1 VCNDDVRLSR
11 AAPLDARTTPEAPES
26 GLPFDYYFVGADGS
40 FGYAKLAL
48 AEEGI
53 PDAQLEP
60 GFAVGIVHVARK
72 TFGDP
77 FGLTTKGLWLPMRDL
92 HPAQPTS
99 FRGAD
104 LEGVLDVAW
113 VLDDDTR
120 VYDGPSGK
128 RLRDHELDRFV
139 RVAVHE
145 TVKRGGRAW
154 LRIDEERWVAERDVR
169 RPRAAESPSALRP
182 GERWI
187 DVDTDQQVLT
197 AYVGRSPVFATMV
210 STGKGPRSSTLAT
223 PLGEHRIWV
232 KLRTSDMTNLENEE
246 ASRYYAMEEVPW
258 VMYFQKGYGLHG
270 AYWHRSFGH
279 VRSHGCVNLSPAD
292 AAQLFAWTS
301 PRLPAGWSAVL
312 PTEHDPGT
320 LIRVR

>member
-1 VCNDDVRLSR
+1 LSR
-11 AAPLDARTTPEAPES
+11 SAPLRARTAPEQAGH

-60 GFAVGIVHVARK
+60 GFAVGIVQIARK

-92 HPAQPTS
+92 RPAAPAD

-104 LEGVLDVAW
+104 LTGALDVAW
-113 VLDDDTR
+113 VLGDGTR
-120 VYDGPSGK
+120 VYDGPSGRTLGDQK
-128 RLRDHELDRFV
+128 IDRFV
-139 RVAVHE
+139 QVAVHE
-145 TVKRGGRAW
+145 TVARAGRHW
-154 LRIDEERWVAERDVR
+154 LRIGEGRWLSERDVR
-169 RPRAAESPSALRP
+169 RPRAAELPRDLRA

-187 DVDTDQQVLT
+187 DVDVEQQVLT
-197 AYVGRSPVFATMV
+197 AYVGTSPVFATLV
-210 STGKGPRSSTLAT
+210 STGKGPRSSTLST
-223 PLGEHRIWV
+223 PLGQHRIWV

-258 VMYFQKGYGLHG
+258 VMYFEKGYGLHG
-270 AYWHRSFGH
+270 AYWHRSFGR

-292 AAQLFAWTS
+292 AARVFAWTS
-301 PRLPAGWSAVL
+301 PRLPAGWNAVL
-312 PTEHDPGT
+312 PTAHDPGT
-320 LIRVR
+320 LVRVR